1 MRREQKWQDFSLHS
15 YCSRHPHQI
24 MIADQSCYL
33 LIEVVNIVVIVA
45 DVIVVLGDLIG
56 RFTDCLF
63 VTDFRNNYAST
74 FTVDY
79 IIMKKRETRN
89 KWRRLLMM
97 ISTCIALSLRAIIVH
112 ARCARKMER
121 ILMTGRG
128 EEKCHCSQWSNK
140 SSVKLSLER
149 LLTLSFPASLLAL
162 VKTLRL
168 QQK

>member
-1 MRREQKWQDFSLHS
+1 
-15 YCSRHPHQI
+15 

-63 VTDFRNNYAST
+63 VTDSRNNYAST

-79 IIMKKRETRN
+79 IIMKKRSLACETTN
-89 KWRRLLMM
+89 KRRRLLMM

-121 ILMTGRG
+121 ITMTGRG
-128 EEKCHCSQWSNK
+128 RKSVIAANGQISQ
-140 SSVKLSLER
+140 VLSCLWNYY
-149 LLTLSFPASLLAL
+149 
-162 VKTLRL
+162 
-168 QQK
+168 